1 MKLVIRSHGPESI
14 EVDPIERPGACAVGR
29 GKTIEEAL
37 GNFLI
42 CYQKE
47 LGLEITVDKTAKK
60 AEKKRRADALAQR

>member
-1 MKLVIRSHGPESI
+1 MKIVIRSHGKNSI
-14 EVDPIERPGACAVGR
+14 EVDPVEKPGACAVGR

-47 LGLEITVDKTAKK
+47 LGLEITVDESAQK
-60 AEKKRRADALAQR
+60 AENKRRRDALAQR

>member
-1 MKLVIRSHGPESI
+1 MKIVIKSHGPGSI
-14 EVDPIERPGACAVGR
+14 EVDPVERSGSPYVGR

-47 LGLEITVDKTAKK
+47 LGLEIEVDKSAQK
-60 AEKKRRADALAQR
+60 AEKKRRKDALAQR